1 MNPGRRCGW
10 QRRQFSIERSGAPL
24 AAERVAVD
32 MAASKNPMGE
42 EFRSILLGT
51 AGLSVAAAIAAWLT
65 FSRGFPVVGSIR
77 LRVALVLA
85 VIALLSQSG
94 HFAEEL
100 VTGFP
105 QRFPA
110 LLGLAPWSIRFFV
123 SFNVF
128 WIVVWGFSCWGV
140 MAGRRAALFPL
151 WFLAIASLAN
161 GVAHPLLSALTGG
174 YFPGLFTSPLVGVV
188 GFALVRQLLLV
199 TGDRVLDPGAA

>member
-1 MNPGRRCGW
+1 
-10 QRRQFSIERSGAPL
+10 
-24 AAERVAVD
+24 
-32 MAASKNPMGE
+32 MGE
-42 EFRSILLGT
+42 ELRSILFGT
-51 AGLSVAAAIAAWLT
+51 AGLSIAVAIAAWLT
-65 FSRGFPVVGSIR
+65 FSRGFAVVGSIQ
-77 LRVALVLA
+77 LRTAVVVAAIALV
-85 VIALLSQSG
+85 SQSA

-110 LLGLAPWSIRFFV
+110 LLGLAPWSTRFFV

-128 WIVVWGFSCWGV
+128 WIVVWGVSCWGV
-140 MAGRRAALFPL
+140 TAGRRAALFPL

-161 GVAHPLLSALTGG
+161 GVAHPLLSARTGG

-199 TGDRVLDPGAA
+199 TGDPVLKPGAA